1 MSNLEKFTDVVS
13 VAFEPY
19 FGTPLIF
26 DENKPAVPLWT
37 NYLFINGALHYGHL
51 EMFRSEKIE
60 VIHANFYAHP
70 LIDAPDLGFDV
81 IWLNGKCTGY
91 FFDYSNN
98 NNSDLTSIIAKVNER
113 IANVPNRDIPAWAT
127 TFSPHAI
134 LKRPE
139 SEDQVLELFVNTV
152 PLFGSWAAKV
162 NVEYQKLLDERIES
176 RDRIYNRNKYI
187 DSLRSN
193 PKTSMALTSLIGKE
207 DTEHFMDNVLYR
219 NLN

>member
-26 DENKPAVPLWT
+26 NENKPAVPLWT

-98 NNSDLTSIIAKVNER
+98 NNGDLTSIIAKVNEK
-113 IANVPNRDIPAWAT
+113 IVNVPNRDIPAWAT